1 MKTILVYLSTLCLLA
16 RLACCDLKCI
26 GLKFWE
32 GKDQKL
38 FPDCIFQPILG
49 CPTRGVDTPKP
60 ETIPALPLPLEMGS
74 ELKRG
79 CVLFTIN
86 LTQDKSHPHGNSDRA
101 VDICFVQ
108 PALLYHTALLG
119 AQWWGI
125 LKESKR
131 PEKEQVSLT
140 ASHVKSPWDTRV
152 CLHWKAILLTTVT

>member
-1 MKTILVYLSTLCLLA
+1 M
-16 RLACCDLKCI
+16 
-26 GLKFWE
+26 
-32 GKDQKL
+32 
-38 FPDCIFQPILG
+38 
-49 CPTRGVDTPKP
+49 DTPKP

-119 AQWWGI
+119 AQ
-125 LKESKR
+125 
-131 PEKEQVSLT
+131 
-140 ASHVKSPWDTRV
+140 
-152 CLHWKAILLTTVT
+152 